1 MSLIRSTYAFTH
13 FSNNKILC
21 KSSFLIFRCKSTTTN
36 NSEHYKGQKD
46 DFNKENNVDN
56 ENKKSP
62 ASINTIIKNSF
73 IKDNDIPWTGEEDIK
88 TTVLRMIV
96 DKYPPLKIKRE
107 TIKEYIDAHSK
118 VVNFTNKVH
127 LEPPLQPPVP
137 VPSNNIASN
146 KKSII
151 SKEEKLKKIREV
163 NQSRI
168 INAKDAATDYSIKK
182 KLGTHN
188 DVEESS
194 RDKQP
199 PKVLPKSIAGWNNLV
214 ENRIQE
220 AIVAGE
226 FENLRYH
233 GKPLPTDPNDRNPYL
248 DRTEFLMNRIVQRQ
262 GSAPAWIEVQ
272 KEVNNEIS
280 LFRQRMRESWLRYA
294 SANKIDPH
302 SRNISWEND
311 QKSYFEKTIKKLN
324 SRLRSYNTV
333 APYVVRR
340 GYLNLKLEFGRMYQ
354 NVKQD
359 TNNKTKV
366 MNKGENE
373 NKDINLFNDN
383 DKLEFKKEDNI
394 WESFAKSIK
403 WILGR

>member
-1 MSLIRSTYAFTH
+1 MSLIRSPYAFTH

-36 NSEHYKGQKD
+36 NNEHYKGQKD

-127 LEPPLQPPVP
+127 LEPPLQPSVP

-151 SKEEKLKKIREV
+151 SKEEKLKKIREA

-182 KLGTHN
+182 KLGTQN
-188 DVEESS
+188 YVEKSS

-199 PKVLPKSIAGWNNLV
+199 PKVVPKNIAGWNNLV

-233 GKPLPTDPNDRNPYL
+233 GKPLPTDPNDR
-248 DRTEFLMNRIVQRQ
+248 
-262 GSAPAWIEVQ
+262 
-272 KEVNNEIS
+272 VN
-280 LFRQRMRESWLRYA
+280 
-294 SANKIDPH
+294 
-302 SRNISWEND
+302 
-311 QKSYFEKTIKKLN
+311 
-324 SRLRSYNTV
+324 
-333 APYVVRR
+333 
-340 GYLNLKLEFGRMYQ
+340 
-354 NVKQD
+354 
-359 TNNKTKV
+359 
-366 MNKGENE
+366 
-373 NKDINLFNDN
+373 IN
-383 DKLEFKKEDNI
+383 
-394 WESFAKSIK
+394 
-403 WILGR
+403 